1 MRLRQITP
9 FVCCSD
15 LARTIGF
22 YCDTLES
29 TLGFQAD
36 NYAFVLRDDV
46 AVRLIEVEQNVDTA
60 AQQNSFYIDVKG
72 LDALYQEMKPALD
85 DLPEGRVRPPFNQDY
100 GQREFHVL
108 DPDGT
113 LVFFGEAIVA

>member
-1 MRLRQITP
+1 MR
-9 FVCCSD
+9 
-15 LARTIGF
+15 
-22 YCDTLES
+22 
-29 TLGFQAD
+29 
-36 NYAFVLRDDV
+36 RDDV

-85 DLPEGRVRPPFNQDY
+85 VLPEGRVRPPFNQDY